1 MLLMR
6 RRIISKLR
14 TMAFAVGPVSIS
26 LIVFHSFLYPGA
38 PYDTPLIGSI
48 AIKLDGLRFA
58 LEQSL
63 RIWAFALVG
72 LAAVDRVPATAW
84 ATAFGTGGSGRRL
97 GLMLVS
103 SLVLAR
109 DLRRRIHAIAL
120 AQRSRGYYP
129 AGLAGRVAGLT
140 ALAGPLA
147 ISMLIEAEQRAV
159 TLVVKGFLD
168 EPADDRSGSNF
179 AGLLLVPAAIV
190 GLAGVAARL
199 AF

>member
-1 MLLMR
+1 MR
-6 RRIISKLR
+6 RRVISTLR
-14 TMAFAVGPVSIS
+14 PLVFAAGPISIS
-26 LIVFHSFLYPGA
+26 LIVIHSFLYPGA

-63 RIWAFALVG
+63 RIWAFALAG
-72 LAAVDRVPATAW
+72 LTAIDGVPATAW
-84 ATAFGTGGSGRRL
+84 ATAFGPRGFGRRM
-97 GLMLVS
+97 GLMIVG

-109 DLRRRIHAIAL
+109 DLRRRVDVISL